1 VTIDKKLTHRKDAKN
16 AKQIIVFV
24 IKYLR
29 DLCVFAVKMVFRDEH
44 GPGLPSGGG
53 AINRISVN
61 DDMSSAPRVW
71 VVTGYRAGERAQVLA
86 LAEALGWPFE
96 VKELD
101 YRPSAARISLFRGSS
116 LRGFRMDRSSPL
128 TPPWPD
134 LVITAGMRNEPAC
147 RWIREQSA
155 GRTRIV
161 HIGRPWARLEQFDL
175 VITTPQYRLPERTN
189 VLHNNLTLH
198 RVTVARLQA
207 EARRW
212 ESRLAALPRPRI
224 AVVAGGDSGPTTFG
238 PRAAAR
244 LARQASAMAQ
254 AQGGSLLVTTSAR
267 TAPAAVEALSAG
279 IQAPVDF
286 YRWRRNDD
294 DNPYFAY
301 LALADAIIVT
311 ADSISMLTEA
321 CATGKPVYM
330 FDADRPLTVSGRAE
344 DRERDFRLSGTLY
357 RWLMRWG
364 PNRLSRDIGLVHRRV
379 LERRHA
385 VWLGETFPDGVPPP
399 LRDLERALA
408 RVRALFAGQ
417 AEPAASKFTAE
428 TQSAQSTP

>member
-1 VTIDKKLTHRKDAKN
+1 MPD
-16 AKQIIVFV
+16 
-24 IKYLR
+24 
-29 DLCVFAVKMVFRDEH
+29 
-44 GPGLPSGGG
+44 SGGE
-53 AINRISVN
+53 AINRMPDN
-61 DDMSSAPRVW
+61 AESACAPPRVW

-86 LAEALGWPFE
+86 LAEALGWSFE

-116 LRGFRMDRSSPL
+116 LRGYRMDRSSPL

-147 RWIREQSA
+147 RWIRQQSA

-175 VITTPQYRLPERTN
+175 VITTPQYRLPERVN

-207 EARRW
+207 EAHHW
-212 ESRLAALPRPRI
+212 ESRLATLPRPRI
-224 AVVAGGDSGPTTFG
+224 AVITGGNSGPTTFG
-238 PRAAAR
+238 RKAAAR
-244 LARQASAMAQ
+244 LARQASAMAR
-254 AQGGSLLVTTSAR
+254 AQGGSLLVSTSAR

-279 IQAPVDF
+279 IEAPEHF
-286 YRWRRNDD
+286 YRWRRDDD
-294 DNPYFAY
+294 DNPYFGY

-330 FDADRPLTVSGRAE
+330 FDADRPVKTSGLAG

-364 PNRLSRDIGLVHRRV
+364 PNRLSRDIGLVHRR
-379 LERRHA
+379 LIERGHA
-385 VWLGETFPDGVPPP
+385 VWLGETFPDGAPPP
-399 LRDLERALA
+399 LRDLERALV
-408 RVRALFAGQ
+408 RVRALLAGQ
-417 AEPAASKFTAE
+417 TLD
-428 TQSAQSTP
+428 

>member
-1 VTIDKKLTHRKDAKN
+1 
-16 AKQIIVFV
+16 
-24 IKYLR
+24 
-29 DLCVFAVKMVFRDEH
+29 MVSMDEH
-44 GPGLPSGGG
+44 RPMFAAGGA
-53 AINRISVN
+53 AINRVSVN
-61 DDMSSAPRVW
+61 DDLSSPPRVW

-134 LVITAGMRNEPAC
+134 MVITAGMRNEPAC

-155 GRTRIV
+155 GRARIV
-161 HIGRPWARLEQFDL
+161 HIGRPWGRLEQFDL
-175 VITTPQYRLPERTN
+175 VITTPQYRLPERAN

-207 EARRW
+207 EARHW
-212 ESRLAALPRPRI
+212 EPRLAALPRPRI
-224 AVVAGGDSGPTTFG
+224 AVIAGGDSGPMTFG

-244 LARQASAMAQ
+244 LARQASAMAK

-267 TAPAAVEALSAG
+267 TAPAAVEALSEG
-279 IQAPVDF
+279 IEAPGHL

-294 DNPYFAY
+294 DNPYFGY

-330 FDADRPLTVSGRAE
+330 FDADRPVTTSGME
-344 DRERDFRLSGTLY
+344 GDRGRDFRLSGTLY

-364 PNRLSRDIGLVHRRV
+364 PNRLSRDIGLVHRRL
-379 LERRHA
+379 LERGHA

-417 AEPAASKFTAE
+417 A
-428 TQSAQSTP
+428 

>member
-1 VTIDKKLTHRKDAKN
+1 
-16 AKQIIVFV
+16 
-24 IKYLR
+24 
-29 DLCVFAVKMVFRDEH
+29 
-44 GPGLPSGGG
+44 
-53 AINRISVN
+53 
-61 DDMSSAPRVW
+61 MSSSPRVW

-128 TPPWPD
+128 APPWPD

-147 RWIREQSA
+147 RWIRERSA

-175 VITTPQYRLPERTN
+175 VITTPQYRLPERAN

-212 ESRLAALPRPRI
+212 ESRLADLPRPRI
-224 AVVAGGDSGPTTFG
+224 AVIVGGNSGPTTFG

-244 LARQASAMAQ
+244 LARQASAMAR

-267 TAPAAVEALSAG
+267 TASAAVEALSAG
-279 IQAPVDF
+279 IDAPVNF

-294 DNPYFAY
+294 DNPYFGY

-330 FDADRPLTVSGRAE
+330 FDADRALTASGRAGY
-344 DRERDFRLSGTLY
+344 RESDFRLSGTLY
-357 RWLMRWG
+357 RWLMHWG
-364 PNRLSRDIGLVHRRV
+364 PNRLSRDIGLVHRRL

-385 VWLGETFPDGVPPP
+385 VWLGEAFPDGVPPP

-408 RVRALFAGQ
+408 RVRLLFSGQ
-417 AEPAASKFTAE
+417 AGPVAPRFTAASR
-428 TQSAQSTP
+428 SAQGNS

>member
-1 VTIDKKLTHRKDAKN
+1 MPDN
-16 AKQIIVFV
+16 AEST
-24 IKYLR
+24 Y
-29 DLCVFAVKMVFRDEH
+29 A
-44 GPGLPSGGG
+44 P
-53 AINRISVN
+53 
-61 DDMSSAPRVW
+61 PRVW

-86 LAEALGWPFE
+86 LAEALGWTFE

-101 YRPSAARISLFRGSS
+101 YRPSAARISLFRSSS

-128 TPPWPD
+128 SPPWPD

-147 RWIREQSA
+147 RWIRQQSA

-175 VITTPQYRLPERTN
+175 VITTPQYRLPERDN

-207 EARRW
+207 EARHW
-212 ESRLAALPRPRI
+212 ESRLATLPRPRI
-224 AVVAGGDSGPTTFG
+224 AVITGGDSGPTTFG
-238 PRAAAR
+238 RKAAAR
-244 LARQASAMAQ
+244 LARQASAMAG

-267 TAPAAVEALSAG
+267 TAPAAVESLSAG
-279 IQAPVDF
+279 IEAPVHF
-286 YRWRRNDD
+286 YRWRCDD
-294 DNPYFAY
+294 DHNPYFGY

-330 FDADRPLTVSGRAE
+330 FDADRPIKTSGLTG
-344 DRERDFRLSGTLY
+344 DREHDFRLSGTLY

-364 PNRLSRDIGLVHRRV
+364 PNRLSRDIGLVHRR
-379 LERRHA
+379 LIERGHA

-399 LRDLERALA
+399 LRDLERALV
-408 RVRALFAGQ
+408 RVRALFDGSAD
-417 AEPAASKFTAE
+417 PVASEFSAE
-428 TQSAQSTP
+428 TRSAQSNS

>member
-1 VTIDKKLTHRKDAKN
+1 
-16 AKQIIVFV
+16 
-24 IKYLR
+24 
-29 DLCVFAVKMVFRDEH
+29 
-44 GPGLPSGGG
+44 
-53 AINRISVN
+53 
-61 DDMSSAPRVW
+61 
-71 VVTGYRAGERAQVLA
+71 VLA

-101 YRPSAARISLFRGSS
+101 YRSSAARISLYRGSS

-128 TPPWPD
+128 TPPWPG

-175 VITTPQYRLPERTN
+175 VITTPQYRLPERAN
-189 VLHNNLTLH
+189 VLNNNLTLH

-212 ESRLAALPRPRI
+212 ESQLAALPRPRI
-224 AVVAGGDSGPTTFG
+224 AVIAGGNSGPTTFG
-238 PRAAAR
+238 PRAAAQ
-244 LARQASAMAQ
+244 LARQASAMAR

-267 TAPAAVEALSAG
+267 TAPSAVEALSAG
-279 IQAPVDF
+279 IEAPGHF

-294 DNPYFAY
+294 DNPYFGY

-330 FDADRPLTVSGRAE
+330 FDADRAPGATAGPG
-344 DRERDFRLSGTLY
+344 DGGGDFRLSGTLY

-364 PNRLSRDIGLVHRRV
+364 PNRLSRDLALVHQRL
-379 LERRHA
+379 LERGHA
-385 VWLGETFPDGVPPP
+385 VWLGETFPEGVPPP
-399 LRDLERALA
+399 LRDLERAIA
-408 RVRALFAGQ
+408 RVRALFVAQ
-417 AEPAASKFTAE
+417 ADLKTSRFTAE
-428 TQSAQSTP
+428 TQSAQSTS

>member
-1 VTIDKKLTHRKDAKN
+1 MPD
-16 AKQIIVFV
+16 
-24 IKYLR
+24 
-29 DLCVFAVKMVFRDEH
+29 
-44 GPGLPSGGG
+44 SGGVS
-53 AINRISVN
+53 INRMPVTAER
-61 DDMSSAPRVW
+61 SSASRRGGGDTPPRVW
-71 VVTGYRAGERAQVLA
+71 VVTGYRAGERAQILA

-101 YRPSAARISLFRGSS
+101 YRPSAARISLFRGSN
-116 LRGFRMDRSSPL
+116 LRGFRLDRSTPL
-128 TPPWPD
+128 APPWPD

-147 RWIREQSA
+147 RWIRAQSA

-189 VLHNNLTLH
+189 VLHNTLTLH

-212 ESRLAALPRPRI
+212 EPRLAALPRPRI
-224 AVVAGGDSGPTTFG
+224 AVIAGGHSGPTTFG
-238 PRAAAR
+238 RKAAAR
-244 LARQASAMAQ
+244 LAREASAMAR

-267 TAPAAVEALSAG
+267 TAPPAVEALAAG
-279 IQAPVDF
+279 IAAPVHF
-286 YRWRRNDD
+286 YRWRRDD
-294 DNPYFAY
+294 NDNPYYGY
-301 LALADAIIVT
+301 LALSDAIIVT

-330 FDADRPLTVSGRAE
+330 FDADRPVTIAGMAGGG
-344 DRERDFRLSGTLY
+344 ERDVRLSGTLY

-364 PNRLSRDIGLVHRRV
+364 PDRLSRDIGLVHRRL
-379 LERRHA
+379 LESGHA
-385 VWLGETFPDGVPPP
+385 VWLGETFPGQPPPP

-417 AEPAASKFTAE
+417 AGPAASGFTAE
-428 TQSAQSTP
+428 SQSAQSTS

>member
-1 VTIDKKLTHRKDAKN
+1 MPAN
-16 AKQIIVFV
+16 AEFSPASR
-24 IKYLR
+24 L
-29 DLCVFAVKMVFRDEH
+29 
-44 GPGLPSGGG
+44 SGG
-53 AINRISVN
+53 NSP
-61 DDMSSAPRVW
+61 PRVW
-71 VVTGYRAGERAQVLA
+71 VVTGYRAGERAQILA

-101 YRPSAARISLFRGSS
+101 YRPSAARISLFRASN
-116 LRGFRMDRSSPL
+116 LRGFRLDRSSQL

-147 RWIREQSA
+147 RWIRAQSA

-175 VITTPQYRLPERTN
+175 VITTPQYRLPEQTN
-189 VLHNNLTLH
+189 VLHNTLTLH
-198 RVTVARLQA
+198 RVTAARLQA

-224 AVVAGGDSGPTTFG
+224 AVIAGGDSGPTTFG
-238 PRAAAR
+238 RKAAGR
-244 LARQASAMAQ
+244 LARQASALAR
-254 AQGGSLLVTTSAR
+254 ARGGSLLVTTSAR
-267 TAPAAVEALSAG
+267 TAAAAVEALSAG
-279 IQAPVDF
+279 IEAPVHF
-286 YRWRRNDD
+286 YRWRRGDD
-294 DNPYFAY
+294 DNPYYGY

-330 FDADRPLTVSGRAE
+330 FDADRPPMLPGMAG
-344 DRERDFRLSGTLY
+344 DGERDFRLSGILY
-357 RWLMRWG
+357 GWLMRWG
-364 PNRLSRDIGLVHRRV
+364 PNRLSRDLALVHRCL
-379 LERRHA
+379 LEGGHA
-385 VWLGETFPDGVPPP
+385 VWLGEDFPDREPPT

-417 AEPAASKFTAE
+417 AELADFEFNAK
-428 TQSAQSTP
+428 TQ

>member
-1 VTIDKKLTHRKDAKN
+1 
-16 AKQIIVFV
+16 
-24 IKYLR
+24 
-29 DLCVFAVKMVFRDEH
+29 
-44 GPGLPSGGG
+44 
-53 AINRISVN
+53 
-61 DDMSSAPRVW
+61 MSSLPRVW

-116 LRGFRMDRSSPL
+116 LAGFRMDRSSPL
-128 TPPWPD
+128 APPWPG

-175 VITTPQYRLPERTN
+175 VITTPQYRLPERAN

-212 ESRLAALPRPRI
+212 ESRLASLPRPRI
-224 AVVAGGDSGPTTFG
+224 AVIAGGNSGPTTFG

-244 LARQASAMAQ
+244 LARQASAMAR

-267 TAPAAVEALSAG
+267 TAPSAVEALSAG
-279 IQAPVDF
+279 IEAPVDF

-294 DNPYFAY
+294 DNPYFGY

-330 FDADRPLTVSGRAE
+330 FDADRPLTASGRAGN
-344 DRERDFRLSGTLY
+344 RDFRLSGILY

-364 PNRLSRDIGLVHRRV
+364 PSRLSRDIGLVHRRL

-385 VWLGETFPDGVPPP
+385 VWLGEAFPDGVPPP

-408 RVRALFAGQ
+408 RVRALFAPQ
-417 AEPAASKFTAE
+417 SESAASNLTAE
-428 TQSAQSTP
+428 TQSAQSTS